1 MPQKP
6 TKRIVLT
13 SLVDKRVVTAPVQK
27 LKPKSS
33 PSALISPPRIVPVKA
48 QQIRCERCGHSVR
61 EKDLKKHLRLNF
73 CKLYR
78 SHVDVSEEATSSVHA
93 VSGGL
98 PSLGKRSR

>member
-13 SLVDKRVVTAPVQK
+13 SLVEKRVVTAPVHT

-33 PSALISPPRIVPVKA
+33 PSALNCPPRIVQVKA

-61 EKDLKKHLRLNF
+61 EKDLKRHLRLNL
-73 CKLYR
+73 CNLYR
-78 SHVDVSEEATSSVHA
+78 SHVDITEETTSSIRA